1 MKNAFKADLRDA
13 NFVLW
18 EQLRVAE
25 QVLGRPGFE
34 SFDQAGMTELLMRAR
49 DFACQE
55 LAPLNQSGDEEG
67 CRLMDG
73 RIHVPSGFAR
83 AWAQYVAQ
91 GWGRLGLPTADGGSG
106 EPYVNALAARELM
119 GGANLAFMTY
129 GGFAAEVCRLVR
141 HFGSPRLQSL
151 FCSPFALN
159 RWNACLCITEPHAG
173 TDVGSIT
180 SSATPLGD
188 GVFAIRAHKALISAG
203 SDDLVENQVYLLFA
217 RAAGS
222 PPGIPGVSC
231 FLVPKYRIGPDGQ
244 LGGDNFVRVTRLE
257 QKMGLRGSATADLS
271 FGEDGECQGYLLG
284 ELNMGLSQLRFAM
297 NQTRMA
303 TGLCALGVSS
313 TAYLNAA
320 QYACDR
326 VQGVD
331 PRQLLDPLAPRLP
344 IVAHA
349 DVRRMLLEMKCKVEG
364 CRALVYRAGFHQTRR
379 WMAGAGGNA
388 ADGAADAAA
397 NDPAKDISFARDDA
411 LVSLFTPL
419 IKAYTTDQAWRICE
433 LAIQVQGGRGYT
445 RSAPLEQ
452 YARDVKVLSIWEG
465 TNYVQA
471 ADLLVSRIGL
481 GRRSPLL
488 DVYVAEVGLLLDQV
502 LPVAWQPLQA
512 RLRTALAALVDTH
525 RLLSGLVQARRM
537 ALVLLNATRFLQMM
551 ANVTLGWLLLE
562 AAVIAARQ
570 LDQLGPGHPDWAF
583 YQGKTHS
590 ARFFFANFLSTVVE
604 DAARIAEED
613 TSALDVDVSVFRN
626 EGLHDEFTI

>member
-1 MKNAFKADLRDA
+1 MRSAFKADLRDA

-49 DFACQE
+49 DFAVQD
-55 LAPLNQSGDEEG
+55 LAPLNKSGDEEG
-67 CRLMDG
+67 CRLVDG
-73 RIHVPSGFAR
+73 RIRVPSGFAR

-119 GGANLAFMTY
+119 GGANLSFMTY

-222 PPGIPGVSC
+222 PPGIQGVSC

-244 LGGDNFVRVTRLE
+244 VGGDNFVRVTRLE

-284 ELNMGLSQLRFAM
+284 ELNMGLSQLRFVM

-388 ADGAADAAA
+388 ADGAVDAAA

-512 RLRTALAALVDTH
+512 RLRTALNALVDTH

-562 AAVIAARQ
+562 AAVIAARR

-583 YQGKTHS
+583 YQGKTQS
-590 ARFFFANFLSTVVE
+590 ARFFFVNFLSTVVE

>member
-13 NFVLW
+13 HFVLW

-25 QVLGRPGFE
+25 QVLGAPGFE
-34 SFDQAGMTELLMRAR
+34 SFDQAGMTELLLRAR

-55 LAPLNQSGDEEG
+55 LAPLNQRGDEEG
-67 CRLMDG
+67 CRLVDG
-73 RIHVPSGFAR
+73 RIHVPPGFAN
-83 AWAQYVAQ
+83 AWKTYVAE
-91 GWGRLGLPTADGGSG
+91 GWGRLGLPKAEGGSG
-106 EPYVNALAARELM
+106 EPYVNALAARELL

-129 GGFAAEVCRLVR
+129 GGFAAEACRLVR
-141 HFGSPRLQSL
+141 RFGSPRLQSL
-151 FCSPFALN
+151 FCGPLASN

-180 SSATPLGD
+180 SSARPLGD

-222 PPGIPGVSC
+222 PPGTPGVSC
-231 FLVPKYRIGPDGQ
+231 FLVPKYRIGPDGEV
-244 LGGDNFVRVTRLE
+244 GGDNFVRVMHLE
-257 QKMGLRGSATADLS
+257 QKMGLRGSATAGLS
-271 FGEDGECQGYLLG
+271 FGEDRECQGYLLG

-297 NQTRMA
+297 NLTRMA
-303 TGLCALGVSS
+303 TGLCALGISS

-364 CRALVYRAGFHQTRR
+364 CRALVYRAGLHQTRR
-379 WMAGAGGNA
+379 WMAGAGEDA
-388 ADGAADAAA
+388 ADGAATDAANGA
-397 NDPAKDISFARDDA
+397 VNDTSFARDDA

-452 YARDVKVLSIWEG
+452 YARDAKVLSIWEG

-471 ADLLVSRIGL
+471 ADLLVGRIGL
-481 GRRSPLL
+481 GRRSPAL
-488 DVYVAEVGLLLDQV
+488 DIYVAEVGLLLDQV

-512 RLRTALAALVDTH
+512 RLRTALNALVDTH

-562 AAVIAARQ
+562 AAVIAARR
-570 LDQLGPGHPDWAF
+570 LDQLGPCHPDWAF
-583 YQGKTHS
+583 YQGKTQS
-590 ARFFFANFLSTVVE
+590 ARFFFVNFLSTVVE

-613 TSALDVDVSVFRN
+613 TSALDVDASVFSHQA
-626 EGLHDEFTI
+626 LHDEFTI

>member
-25 QVLGRPGFE
+25 QVLGASGFE

-49 DFACQE
+49 DFAAQE
-55 LAPLNQSGDEEG
+55 LAPLNPSGDEEG
-67 CRLMDG
+67 CRLVDG
-73 RIHVPSGFAR
+73 RIHVPSGFAHV
-83 AWAQYVAQ
+83 WTKYVAE
-91 GWGRLGLPTADGGSG
+91 GWGRLGLPKSEGGGG
-106 EPYVNALAARELM
+106 EPYVNALAARELL

-129 GGFAAEVCRLVR
+129 GGFAAEACRLVR
-141 HFGSPRLQSL
+141 RFGSARLQSL
-151 FCSPFALN
+151 FCGKLASN

-173 TDVGSIT
+173 TDVGGIT

-188 GVFAIRAHKALISAG
+188 GVFAIRGHKALISAG

-222 PPGIPGVSC
+222 PPGTPGVSC
-231 FLVPKYRIGPDGQ
+231 FLVPKYRIGPDGEVA
-244 LGGDNFVRVTRLE
+244 GDNFVRVMHLE

-303 TGLCALGVSS
+303 TGLCALGISS

-331 PRQLLDPLAPRLP
+331 PRQLLDPLAPKLA

-364 CRALVYRAGFHQTRR
+364 CRALVYRAGLHQTRR
-379 WMAGAGGNA
+379 WMAAAAEDAAG
-388 ADGAADAAA
+388 DAA
-397 NDPAKDISFARDDA
+397 NDATNGAANDTSFARDDA
-411 LVSLFTPL
+411 LVSLFTPI
-419 IKAYTTDQAWRICE
+419 IKAYATDQAWRICE

-481 GRRSPLL
+481 GRRSPAL

-512 RLRTALAALVDTH
+512 RLRTALDALVDTH
-525 RLLSGLVQARRM
+525 RLLAGLVQARRM

-551 ANVTLGWLLLE
+551 AHVTLGWLLLE

-570 LDQLGPGHPDWAF
+570 LDRLDPGDPDWAF
-583 YQGKTHS
+583 YQGKTQS
-590 ARFFFANFLSTVVE
+590 ARFFFVNFLSTVVE

>member
-25 QVLGRPGFE
+25 QVLGAPGFE
-34 SFDQAGMTELLMRAR
+34 PFDQAGMTELLMRAR
-49 DFACQE
+49 DFAAQE
-55 LAPLNQSGDEEG
+55 LAPLNPSGDEEG
-67 CRLMDG
+67 CRLVDG
-73 RIHVPSGFAR
+73 RIHVPAGFAH
-83 AWAQYVAQ
+83 AWATYVAQ
-91 GWGRLGLPTADGGSG
+91 GWGRLGLPKSEGGGG
-106 EPYVNALAARELM
+106 EPYVNALAARELL

-129 GGFAAEVCRLVR
+129 GGFAAEACRLVR
-141 HFGSPRLQSL
+141 RFGSARLQSL
-151 FCSPFALN
+151 FCGKLASN

-188 GVFAIRAHKALISAG
+188 GMFAIRGHKALISAG

-222 PPGIPGVSC
+222 PPGTPGVSC
-231 FLVPKYRIGPDGQ
+231 FLVPKYRIGPDGEVA
-244 LGGDNFVRVTRLE
+244 GDNFVRVMHLE

-284 ELNMGLSQLRFAM
+284 ESNMGLSQLRFATD
-297 NQTRMA
+297 QTRMA
-303 TGLCALGVSS
+303 TGLCALGISS

-331 PRQLLDPLAPRLP
+331 PRQLLDPLAPKLA

-364 CRALVYRAGFHQTRR
+364 CRALVYRAGLHQTRR
-379 WMAGAGGNA
+379 WMAAAAEDAAGG
-388 ADGAADAAA
+388 AA
-397 NDPAKDISFARDDA
+397 NGAVNDTSFARDDA
-411 LVSLFTPL
+411 LVSLFTPI
-419 IKAYTTDQAWRICE
+419 IKAYATDQAWRICE

-481 GRRSPLL
+481 GRRSPAL

-512 RLRTALAALVDTH
+512 RLRSALDALVDTH
-525 RLLSGLVQARRM
+525 RLLSGLMQARRM

-570 LDQLGPGHPDWAF
+570 LDLLDPGDPDRAF
-583 YQGKTHS
+583 YEGKTHS
-590 ARFFFANFLSTVVE
+590 ARFFFVNFLSTVVE